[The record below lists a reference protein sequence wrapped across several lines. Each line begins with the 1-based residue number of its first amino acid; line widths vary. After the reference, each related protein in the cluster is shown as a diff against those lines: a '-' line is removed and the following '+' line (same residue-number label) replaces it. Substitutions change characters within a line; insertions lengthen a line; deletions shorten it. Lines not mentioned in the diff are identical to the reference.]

1 MTIKD
6 INFADYKR
14 TLYKGVIGYK
24 SDMNTPEVKGKCMY
38 PMEDILAD
46 DIGEGFA
53 LYVKPPKNSYSS
65 AVYKLYYRVGT
76 IIELWL
82 DTGAYIGEYA
92 ELEKIK
98 MFIIA
103 EKEKGTGT
111 FEGYKEYIR
120 EKLKQ
125 DKLWIPKSELIPLA
139 AAGERELL
147 RECAE
152 QRARVIK
159 RREKEEAER
168 KAECA
173 RKEEECRREKEKV
186 FGEKK
191 AEIINKIKNN
201 GRIDNEYVCGENI
214 IVNMV
219 EAAGIN
225 IPLRTKGWML
235 DTQKFIY
242 FRCEPNGMNVCY
254 NKQICKKCSQKVFE
268 ILEEMRK
275 YYTKW
280 EGKDE

>member
-1 MTIKD
+1 MIIKD
-6 INFADYKR
+6 INFADYKK

-24 SDMNTPEVKGKCMY
+24 SDMNTPEVKGKYMY
-38 PMEDILAD
+38 PMEEI
-46 DIGEGFA
+46 IGEGCEGFA
-53 LYVKPPKNSYSS
+53 LHVKPPKESYGSTI
-65 AVYKLYYRVGT
+65 YKLYYRVGT
-76 IIELWL
+76 STELWL
-82 DTGAYIGEYA
+82 DTRAYIGEYA

-98 MFIIA
+98 EFIIG
-103 EKEKGTGT
+103 EKAKGIGT
-111 FEGYKEYIR
+111 FEYYKKYIG
-120 EKLKQ
+120 EGLKQ
-125 DKLWIPKSELIPLA
+125 DKLWIPKAELIPLA

-147 RECAE
+147 RKCAE

-173 RKEEECRREKEKV
+173 RKEEECRRAEKEAI
-186 FGEKK
+186 EKK
-191 AEIINKIKNN
+191 KIDIIDRMKTNK
-201 GRIDNEYVCGENI
+201 RIDNEYVCGENI

-242 FRCEPNGMNVCY
+242 FKCEPNGMINVCY
-254 NKQICKKCSQKVFE
+254 NKRICKCSQKVFE

-275 YYTKW
+275 YYT
-280 EGKDE
+280 EGGE